1 MIKLI
6 VSDMDGTLL
15 DDSKKLHDD
24 FWEVF
29 EELQK
34 RGIYFVP
41 ASGRQY
47 FNIYEYF
54 KRIKK
59 GLVIIAEN
67 GSYIVEDGKE
77 IYSKCLG

>member
-15 DDSKKLHDD
+15 DDNKELHND

-34 RGIYFVP
+34 KGIYFFP
-41 ASGRQY
+41 AIGRQY
-47 FNIYEYF
+47 FNIYE
-54 KRIKK
+54 
-59 GLVIIAEN
+59 
-67 GSYIVEDGKE
+67 
-77 IYSKCLG
+77 

>member
-41 ASGRQY
+41 ARGRQ
-47 FNIYEYF
+47 
-54 KRIKK
+54 
-59 GLVIIAEN
+59 
-67 GSYIVEDGKE
+67 
-77 IYSKCLG
+77 